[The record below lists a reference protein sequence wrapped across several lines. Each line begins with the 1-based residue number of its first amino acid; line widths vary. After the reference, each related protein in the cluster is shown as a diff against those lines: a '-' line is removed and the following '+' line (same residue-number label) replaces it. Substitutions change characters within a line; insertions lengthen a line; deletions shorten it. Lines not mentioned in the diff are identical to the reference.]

1 LARFSYVNGSFLP
14 HEQAVIPIED
24 RGFQF
29 ADAVYEVVPF
39 FNRTLM
45 DFDPHFARLEGSL
58 SKLSIKNPLTLENC
72 REVFQGLVD
81 RNEFSEGI
89 IYLQITRGTAI
100 RDHAFPDPEVAP
112 NVVATAKALDMDQIR
127 KRMQS
132 GVGVILVPENRWRQV
147 EIKSTSLLGN
157 VLAKEEAKQAGYYE
171 AVFVDLEGNITE
183 GTSTNAW
190 MVNNQG
196 VLKTRKASGKILRG
210 ITRGSV
216 LDGLQGGSALFEE
229 ASFSRLEAEAAS
241 EFFLTSTTSLVMPVV
256 SLNGKE
262 VRNGKVGPVTKTLQ
276 EFYYKYIEAKT
287 AYKIF

>member
-1 LARFSYVNGSFLP
+1 MARFSYVNGSFLP

-45 DFDPHFARLEGSL
+45 DFDPHFTRLERSL
-58 SKLSIKNPLTLENC
+58 SELSIKNPLTLEKA
-72 REVFQGLVD
+72 RKIFQKMIEL
-81 RNEFSEGI
+81 NEFSEGI

-100 RDHAFPDPEVAP
+100 RDHGFPDPTVVP

-127 KRMQS
+127 KRLQS

-157 VLAKEEAKQAGYYE
+157 VLAKEEAKQAGCYE

-196 VLKTRKASGKILRG
+196 VLKTRRASGQILRG
-210 ITRGSV
+210 ITRGSI
-216 LDGLQGGSALFEE
+216 LEGLQGGSFGFEE
-229 ASFSRLEAEAAS
+229 ASFSRLEAEAAN
-241 EFFLTSTTSLVMPVV
+241 EFFLTSATSLVMPVV
-256 SLNGKE
+256 RLNDKE
-262 VRNGKVGPVTKTLQ
+262 IGNGKVGPVTKTLQ
-276 EFYYKYIEAKT
+276 DDYYKYIETKT